1 MSRDAA
7 IRPRSARRPPGP
19 GAAVPRA
26 PRRAAGG
33 PAPARLR
40 AQEAGNRV
48 MSAPGRLEPLL
59 AALLLTA
66 LWWMGLSSL
75 TGLLAAGPWLHQ
87 ALAVCAAAVLT
98 TGVGRCLWPQR
109 ALLMILAGLAAGAG
123 AVAWAGRAGPFPE
136 MWWHEPSGA
145 LAAVRAQISEGVP
158 PLAPAPALASLLL
171 LSCLLLSW
179 TSAVLSAGGGD
190 AIAVSGLLPAG
201 LLLLPALFLSATPP
215 TATLVSVSVCL
226 LGLISIAAPAR
237 YWPARGHG
245 PGSAHGPR
253 VLRRLS
259 ALAMG
264 LAALALG
271 GGLISSAPTTPD
283 HVWNPEGASS
293 TIPDLSVGLSR
304 DLVRGSNA
312 TAFSYTGQADEGESL
327 RFTLGVITSLEGEVW
342 QPDATAEDLAVDQL
356 RTGDAPSMLT
366 AGGAASASGLDAER
380 VRESLGALTLTTQG
394 LRTDRLPTLQ
404 STALVT
410 EPVATPG
417 SLPPGAQAEVPELG
431 QWRWVQASSTALA
444 GATPLNPGSTY
455 SLLGWSAVA
464 DAQGRPRTP
473 VPLPPATPDA
483 EALSAYTALPEQTPP
498 AIAAFAQEAVSP
510 AGADRASQAAA
521 LVARLRGPDFTYDE
535 SAPYAQDTSAMASI
549 EAFLGTRSGYCVHY
563 ASAFTVMARS
573 QGIPTR
579 IAVGYASRSTGPEQW
594 TAVTGHQLHAWP
606 EVWLD
611 DAGWVAF
618 EPTPGGAGLAA
629 DEGTTT
635 GSASPAPATSPAGGA
650 TPSAPPESST
660 PAAGVPGAK
669 PTAPSTSQGSRPGA
683 ESGIAARLAG
693 AAMAVAAGLAALAVL
708 GAPALAR
715 RALRRRRLAR
725 VRCGDQPAQAAW
737 DELLATAQDLGLPT
751 AGGGRAATEGAVEEA
766 LARVLQAAE
775 TARRPQ
781 AAPGEAGRGARRALR
796 TLRRAVVAERYGP
809 AGRAGGPAED
819 LLTAL
824 EASARALGATAGRAR
839 RLVAVL
845 APVSLLPAGL
855 RPGGRAPRRPG

>member
-7 IRPRSARRPPGP
+7 IRPRSARRSPGP

-201 LLLLPALFLSATPP
+201 LLLLPALFLSTTPT
-215 TATLVSVSVCL
+215 TAILIAVSACL
-226 LGLISIAAPAR
+226 LGLVSISAPAR

-312 TAFSYTGQADEGESL
+312 TAFSYTGQADEGESM

-356 RTGDAPSMLT
+356 RTGDAPSTLT

-404 STALVT
+404 STALVAQ
-410 EPVATPG
+410 PVTTPD
-417 SLPPGAQAEVPELG
+417 SLPPGAQVQAPDLG
-431 QWRWVQASSTALA
+431 QWRWVQGSSTAVA
-444 GATPLNPGSTY
+444 GTAPLNPGSTY

-464 DAQGRPRTP
+464 DAQGRPRAP
-473 VPLPPATPDA
+473 VPLPPAPPDPQ
-483 EALSAYTALPEQTPP
+483 ALDAYTALPEHTPP
-498 AIAAFAQEAVSP
+498 AIAAFAQETVSQ
-510 AGADRASQAAA
+510 AGTDRASQAAA

-535 SAPYAQDTSAMASI
+535 SAPYAQGTTAMASI
-549 EAFLGTRSGYCVHY
+549 EAFLSARSGYCVHY

-579 IAVGYASRSTGPEQW
+579 IAVGYASRSTGPGQW

-635 GSASPAPATSPAGGA
+635 PGGASPAPATSPAGGA
-650 TPSAPPESST
+650 APSARPGPSASAAGEPGAGPSASTTPEGSQSAAEAG
-660 PAAGVPGAK
+660 PAA
-669 PTAPSTSQGSRPGA
+669 RP
-683 ESGIAARLAG
+683 AG
-693 AAMAVAAGLAALAVL
+693 PAMALAAVLAVL
-708 GAPALAR
+708 AAPALAR
-715 RALRRRRLAR
+715 RARRGRRLAR
-725 VRCGDQPAQAAW
+725 VRSGDRPAQAAW
-737 DELLATAQDLGLPT
+737 DELLATARDLGLPT
-751 AGGGRAATEGAVEEA
+751 GGSPRATTEEAVEEA
-766 LARVLQAAE
+766 LAQAVRAAE
-775 TARRPQ
+775 GPRAG
-781 AAPGEAGRGARRALR
+781 PGDAGREAIRALR
-796 TLRRAVVAERYGP
+796 ALRQAVVAERYGP
-809 AGRAGGPAED
+809 PGRAGAPAEA

-824 EASARALGATAGRAR
+824 EACAPALGAAAGRSR

-845 APVSLLPAGL
+845 APASLIPASPRL
-855 RPGGRAPRRPG
+855 GGRAPRGPG